1 MKTKE
6 KRSYRRR
13 RRQDGGCGGHFVR
26 DLGDDAGV
34 AFGSDWRLT
43 GHVLSADAADV
54 VTISMR
60 LANFCARLFTVSLW
74 SGAVV
79 CAE

>member
-1 MKTKE
+1 MTTTAAAA
-6 KRSYRRR
+6 
-13 RRQDGGCGGHFVR
+13 GGAFGA
-26 DLGDDAGV
+26 DADAGV